1 MKCLPNP
8 SCSQGLQTIL
18 AREDPFYHEACYFL
32 ALLGDKI
39 SIAEIKKLAKI
50 AREQGLVGDDA
61 FVNFPY
67 SVNNLRGTNPRFNHV
82 VKVESYDELVS
93 AVKNLSKYRVFARAA
108 NGHFF
113 EVKLVDS
120 GVVAVYDPTPH
131 SLGAQQDIES
141 FRLLY

>member
-1 MKCLPNP
+1 MKCFPNP

-39 SIAEIKKLAKI
+39 SIAEIKNLAKI
-50 AREQGLVGDDA
+50 AREQGLVGNDA

-67 SVNNLRGTNPRFNHV
+67 SVNNLRRTNPRFNHV
-82 VKVESYDELVS
+82 EKVETYDELVRKVES
-93 AVKNLSKYRVFARAA
+93 LSKYRIFARAI

-120 GVVAVYDPTPH
+120 GIVAVYDPTPH
-131 SLGAQQDIES
+131 SFGAQQEIES